1 MTNLAVRVGR
11 LFLRLHAHDNEDE
24 DKVVVLLLWGW
35 ERSLKAFLLAAGHG
49 TRLRPLTDKIPKCL
63 LPIRGVPMLQIWL
76 EACSRFGIDEVLIN
90 IHAHAGSVREFLR
103 NYPHSSKVRVV
114 EEKKLL
120 GSAGTLRK
128 NREWV
133 VSEDFFWVFYADVLN
148 QVDLAAM
155 LRVHQARKPA
165 ATIGAYQV
173 SDPSRCGILD
183 IVEDGTVT
191 GFEEKPIRPRGNLA
205 FSGLL
210 LGTQTLLDAIPLKR
224 PADLGFDVL
233 PHLAGRMVAYPISN
247 YLLDIGTMDNYEM
260 AQSTWPGLRL
270 HKDG

>member
-1 MTNLAVRVGR
+1 
-11 LFLRLHAHDNEDE
+11 LFLQLHARDDGDE
-24 DKVVVLLLWGW
+24 EKVVVLLLLGG
-35 ERSLKAFLLAAGHG
+35 ELNLKAFLLAAGHG
-49 TRLRPLTDKIPKCL
+49 TRLRPLTDRIPKCL
-63 LPIRGVPMLQIWL
+63 LPIRGVPILQIWL

-90 IHAHAGSVREFLR
+90 VHAHAGAVREFLR
-103 NYPHSSKVRVV
+103 NYPHNSKVRVV

-148 QVDLAAM
+148 QVDLSAM
-155 LRVHQARKPA
+155 LRVHQARRPA

-173 SDPSRCGILD
+173 PDPSRCGILD
-183 IVEDGTVT
+183 IVEDGTVV
-191 GFEEKPIRPRGNLA
+191 GFAEKPIRPRGNLA

-210 LGTQTLLDAIPLKR
+210 LGTQTLLDAIPLKQ

-247 YLLDIGTMDNYEM
+247 YLLDIGTMDNYKM
-260 AQSTWPGLRL
+260 AQSTWPSLPR